1 MIVKLELGS
10 AFYGWKFDN
19 VGEEVALSW
28 TKGEENK
35 FQDIVKSK
43 PSCVYFWDE
52 LFNVLPCKGRVSLV
66 SYYYNVFLLQHRGY
80 QNRTYTSNID
90 SDDEESD
97 SSEFGPPRKIWTNA
111 F

>member
-43 PSCVYFWDE
+43 PSYVYFWDE
-52 LFNVLPCKGRVSLV
+52 LFNVLPCKGRESLV

-90 SDDEESD
+90 SNDEESD